1 MSEKYK
7 QIDEN
12 IIRLALTFMP
22 DSQSYQDILAEGRKI
37 KDAGFEPLYFLD
49 TEEQMVFVFS
59 DKELADIVDE
69 FSEKSIH

>member
-7 QIDEN
+7 QIDED

-22 DSQSYQDILAEGRKI
+22 DSQSYQEILAEGRKI

-49 TEEQMVFVFS
+49 TEEQTVFVFS
-59 DKELADIVDE
+59 DQELSSIANE
-69 FSEKSIH
+69 FLEKTIH